1 VLYSRLM
8 NRSASVLF
16 SVLAALAVVV
26 SGCGDD
32 EGEDTASP
40 TATEEAAPSATAERT
55 PTPSAASPTG
65 QPFGGS
71 TDMVVVLHEQ
81 GIGQAILRDVRIA
94 AQEGFDRIVF
104 EFEGGLPGYR
114 IQYVEPPII
123 KDPSGLEAQIA
134 GNAFLEIRME
144 RAAGHD
150 PNTGVSTF
158 EPLELTPGLPSILE
172 AERTGD
178 FEGVLIWVLGLSGEL
193 PFRVDEFNSPDRLTI
208 DVRHP

>member
-1 VLYSRLM
+1 MM
-8 NRSASVLF
+8 NRSASGLLA
-16 SVLAALAVVV
+16 VLAALALVV

-32 EGEDTASP
+32 EGDDTASP
-40 TATEEAAPSATAERT
+40 TATTGATASATGERT
-55 PTPSAASPTG
+55 PTPGTGSPTG

-81 GIGQAILRDVRIA
+81 GIGQAILRDVRVA
-94 AQEGFDRIVF
+94 PQEGFDRIVF
-104 EFEGGLPGYR
+104 EFEGGVPGYR
-114 IQYVEPPII
+114 IEYVEPPII
-123 KDPSGLEAQIA
+123 RDPSGLEAQIA
-134 GNAFLEIRME
+134 GNAFLQIRME

-172 AERTGD
+172 AEETGD
-178 FEGVLIWVLGLSGEL
+178 FEAVLTWVLGLSGKL